1 MTKIYYKNRQNF
13 DKIVKNI
20 QDQWVDKLHI
30 LADFDRTLTKNF
42 VDGEKRPSLISVLRK
57 EWYLWEEYSKKAYE
71 LFDYYNAIEINPN
84 YPIEEKKE
92 QMFIW
97 WSKHLQ
103 LIVDS
108 KLHKNIIDKVANSW
122 IMVLRNWMKNLFKK
136 LDNNNIPV
144 VIISANWLWLD
155 SIKTYL
161 EYENCLYKNINVVW
175 NSFTFWEDWYVTWY
189 KSEIVHVFNKDET
202 VLEQFPE
209 IHNKLE
215 FRKNVILLGDSL
227 WDVWMIEWFNYNNL
241 IKIGFLN
248 DNEEVLLGSYLEK
261 YDLVVTWDSDM
272 QFFND
277 LNII

>member
-1 MTKIYYKNRQNF
+1 MTKIYYKDRQNF
-13 DKIVKNI
+13 DNIIKEI
-20 QDQWVDKLHI
+20 QDEWIDKLHI

-42 VDGEKRPSLISVLRK
+42 VDGEKRPSLISVLRR
-57 EWYLWEEYSKKAYE
+57 EWYLWDEYSKKAYD
-71 LFDYYNAIEINPN
+71 LFDYYNAIEIDPN

-108 KLHKNIIDKVANSW
+108 KLHKDIIDKVANSW
-122 IMVLRNWMKNLFKK
+122 IMVLRDGMKDLFKK
-136 LDNNNIPV
+136 LDNNNVPV

-161 EYENCLYKNINVVW
+161 EYEKCLYPNINVVW
-175 NSFTFWEDWYVTWY
+175 NSFTFWDDWYVTWY

-202 VLEQFPE
+202 ALEQFPE
-209 IHNKLE
+209 IHDKVEL
-215 FRKNVILLGDSL
+215 RKNVILLWDSL
-227 WDVWMIEWFNYNNL
+227 WDVWMIEWFKYDNL

-248 DNEEVLLGSYLEK
+248 DKIDELLEIYLEK
-261 YDLVVTWDSDM
+261 YDLVVTWDSGM
-272 QFFND
+272 QFFED